1 MMILAN
7 KISKLIKSQ
16 VYLLIITLKIRIQQ
30 LVKMEVKVKKSKP
43 AIIKKRLILL
53 KITKVILIT
62 KLNKIQKKQMDK
74 QRK

>member
-16 VYLLIITLKIRIQQ
+16 VYLLIITLKIRILQ
-30 LVKMEVKVKKSKP
+30 LVKMEVKERKSKP

>member
-16 VYLLIITLKIRIQQ
+16 VYLLIITLKIRILQ
-30 LVKMEVKVKKSKP
+30 LVKMEVKERKSKP
-43 AIIKKRLILL
+43 AIIKKRLILR

>member
-16 VYLLIITLKIRIQQ
+16 VYLLIITLKIRILQ
-30 LVKMEVKVKKSKP
+30 LVKMEVKERKSKP
-43 AIIKKRLILL
+43 AIIKKRLIIR

>member
-16 VYLLIITLKIRIQQ
+16 VYLLIITLKIRILQ
-30 LVKMEVKVKKSKP
+30 LVKMEVKERKSKP

-62 KLNKIQKKQMDK
+62 KLNRIQKKQMDN

>member
-16 VYLLIITLKIRIQQ
+16 VYLLIITLKIRILQ
-30 LVKMEVKVKKSKP
+30 LVKMEVKERKSKP

-62 KLNKIQKKQMDK
+62 KLNRIQKKQMDK

>member
-1 MMILAN
+1 MMILTN
-7 KISKLIKSQ
+7 KISKPIKSQ
-16 VYLLIITLKIRIQQ
+16 AYRLIITLKILILQM
-30 LVKMEVKVKKSKP
+30 VKMKVKVKKSKP
-43 AIIKKRLILL
+43 AIIKKRLIIR

>member
-16 VYLLIITLKIRIQQ
+16 VYLLIITLKIRILQR
-30 LVKMEVKVKKSKP
+30 VKMEVKERKSKP

>member
-16 VYLLIITLKIRIQQ
+16 VYLLIITLKIRILQM
-30 LVKMEVKVKKSKP
+30 VKMEVKVKKSKP
-43 AIIKKRLILL
+43 AIIKKRLIIR

-74 QRK
+74 QR

>member
-16 VYLLIITLKIRIQQ
+16 VYLLIITLKIRILQ

-43 AIIKKRLILL
+43 AIIKKRLIIR

>member
-16 VYLLIITLKIRIQQ
+16 VYLLIITLRIRILQ

-43 AIIKKRLILL
+43 AIIKKRLIIR